1 MPNIKLILS
10 YDGSDYHGFQLQE
23 NAGTVQGTL
32 EQALFQ
38 LLGTAVRV
46 TSAGRTD
53 TGVHAEGQVVNFRAD
68 TRIPVERLPFA
79 LNAVLPD
86 DIVVRAAEIVPDT
99 FHARFSAVSKTYA
112 YTIDNAPH
120 PRVLTR
126 KFSYHFR
133 FPLNVTDM
141 AAAASGLLGIHDFAA
156 FRATGSTVRT
166 TVRNLMRLDVAEHD
180 SFVTITA
187 EADGF
192 LYQMVRIIAGTLLEV
207 GSGRRAPDL
216 VPVLTSRERRAA
228 GPTAPA
234 HGLVLKAVRY
244 TELPS

>member
-1 MPNIKLILS
+1 LPNIKLILS

-23 NAGTVQGTL
+23 NAGSVQGTL

-46 TSAGRTD
+46 ASAGRTD

-126 KFSYHFR
+126 KYSYHFR

-141 AAAASGLLGIHDFAA
+141 AAAASSLLGIHDFVA

-192 LYQMVRIIAGTLLEV
+192 LYNMVRIIAGTLLEV

-216 VPVLTSRERRAA
+216 VPVLASRERRSA

-244 TELPS
+244 

>member
-1 MPNIKLILS
+1 MPNIKLLLS
-10 YDGSDYHGFQLQE
+10 YDGSAYHGFQLQE
-23 NAGTVQGTL
+23 NAGTVQGAL
-32 EQALFQ
+32 EQALAR
-38 LLGTAVRV
+38 LLGINVRV
-46 TSAGRTD
+46 TPAGRTD
-53 TGVHAEGQVVNFRAD
+53 TGVHAEAQVVNFRAD

-86 DIVVRAAEIVPDT
+86 DIVVRAAEVVPDT
-99 FHARFSAVSKTYA
+99 FHARISALSKTYA

-126 KFSYHFR
+126 KYSYHFR

-141 AAAASGLLGIHDFAA
+141 AAAASSLPGIHDFAA
-156 FRATGSTVRT
+156 FRAAGSTVRT
-166 TVRNLMRLDVAEHD
+166 TVRTLMRLDVAEHD
-180 SFVTITA
+180 SYVTITA

-192 LYQMVRIIAGTLLEV
+192 LYHMVRIIAGTLLEV

-216 VPVLTSRERRAA
+216 APLLAARERRAA

-244 TELPS
+244 CQQSS

>member
-1 MPNIKLILS
+1 LLLS
-10 YDGSDYHGFQLQE
+10 YDGSAYHGFQLQE
-23 NAGTVQGTL
+23 NAGTVQGAL
-32 EQALFQ
+32 EQALAL
-38 LLGTAVRV
+38 LLGINVRV
-46 TSAGRTD
+46 TPAGRTD
-53 TGVHAEGQVVNFRAD
+53 TGVHAEAQVVNFHAD

-99 FHARFSAVSKTYA
+99 FHARISALSKTYA

-126 KFSYHFR
+126 KYSYHFR

-141 AAAASGLLGIHDFAA
+141 ATAASSLLGIHDFAA

-166 TVRNLMRLDVAEHD
+166 TVRSLMRLDVAEHD
-180 SFVTITA
+180 SYVTITA

-192 LYQMVRIIAGTLLEV
+192 LYHMVRIIAGTLLEV

-216 VPVLTSRERRAA
+216 TPLLAARERRGA

-234 HGLVLKAVRY
+234 HGLVLKVVRY
-244 TELPS
+244 CQ